1 MALEFDLT
9 SDAPASIAADCV
21 IVGVFADKTLTDPAA
36 AIDRAAGGRLS
47 ALIERGDVSGKAGR
61 TALLHDLPDVAAP
74 RVLVVGLGEQAKFG
88 VAQYVKAV
96 GDAAR
101 ALKAGPVRHAVSTLA
116 QIPDLLQM
124 NGTPEDRAACEP
136 DARRYCK
143 NAMPDNMRVL
153 SCLQQNRRKISRAC
167 QAVLTKYGQ

>member
-1 MALEFDLT
+1 MFR
-9 SDAPASIAADCV
+9 
-21 IVGVFADKTLTDPAA
+21 KT
-36 AIDRAAGGRLS
+36 
-47 ALIERGDVSGKAGR
+47 
-61 TALLHDLPDVAAP
+61 
-74 RVLVVGLGEQAKFG
+74 
-88 VAQYVKAV
+88 
-96 GDAAR
+96 
-101 ALKAGPVRHAVSTLA
+101 TLA
-116 QIPDLLQM
+116 ASFGATMMLASATPTFAQFPDLLQM